1 MSARYATRLCTA
13 RFQTTTRL
21 AQLNSQFTRTMATS
35 IPKTMKGVLIEKT
48 GGVEVLQ
55 YRTDLPVPTPKAGE
69 VLVKNDFIGVNYIDT
84 YYRSGLYPAPKPE
97 ILGREAEGTIVAVG
111 SGDVLN
117 LKVGDRVVWLGTTAY
132 AEYSAAP
139 VAKAHVLP
147 LELSPGVAAASTL
160 QGLTALTLIRE
171 AYEVKKGDWVLVH
184 AAAGGVGLWLV
195 QLLKA
200 VGARTIGTAS
210 TSVKIELAKKNGA
223 EFMINYK
230 EEKDL
235 VGKVKEITGGAGV
248 SVVFD
253 STGKDQFENDLE
265 VVARKGSIV
274 SYGNSVC
281 LPIFL
286 HPSFLEKSADR
297 GKQSGAVPPFAIS
310 KLGGKNVKVLRP
322 TLFNYI
328 YTREEYERYTAE
340 LFNFIIK
347 DKLNVQ
353 VHETYPL
360 ADIARAHTDLEGRKT
375 TGKLLLKP

>member
-1 MSARYATRLCTA
+1 
-13 RFQTTTRL
+13 
-21 AQLNSQFTRTMATS
+21 MATS

-55 YRTDLPVPTPKAGE
+55 YKTDLPVPAPKTGE

-84 YYRSGLYPAPKPE
+84 YFRTGLYPAPKPE

-111 SGDVLN
+111 DGDILN
-117 LKVGDRVVWLGTTAY
+117 LKVGDRVVWLGTAAY
-132 AEYSAAP
+132 AEFSAAP
-139 VAKAHVLP
+139 AAKAHVLP
-147 LELSPGVAAASTL
+147 SELSPGIAAASIL

-184 AAAGGVGLWLV
+184 AAAGGVGLWLC

-200 VGARTIGTAS
+200 IGARTIGTAS
-210 TSVKIELAKKNGA
+210 TTEKIELAKKNGA
-223 EFMINYK
+223 QFMINYK

-248 SVVFD
+248 NVVFD

-265 VVARKGSIV
+265 VVARKGTVV
-274 SYGNSVC
+274 SYGNS
-281 LPIFL
+281 
-286 HPSFLEKSADR
+286 
-297 GKQSGAVPPFAIS
+297 SGAVPPLAIS
-310 KLGGKNVKVLRP
+310 RLAGKNIKVLRP

-340 LFNFIIK
+340 LFDFIIK
-347 DKLNVQ
+347 DKLNVR